1 MSVRKGNPMNEK
13 KVKQIASI
21 IGIVLLLSMY
31 IISFAVS
38 FFATETAPGLFL
50 ACVFS
55 TVVIPI
61 MIYMFIAVYKY
72 VHRDDK
78 SKEADENDSYKTSE

>member
-1 MSVRKGNPMNEK
+1 MKEK
-13 KVKQIASI
+13 KIKQIAAI
-21 IGIVLLLSMY
+21 VGIVLLLSMY
-31 IISFAVS
+31 VISFIVS
-38 FFATETAPGLFL
+38 FFATEAAPGLFL

-72 VHRDDK
+72 VHRDDNQK
-78 SKEADENDSYKTSE
+78 DKDEDTPKEVKE